1 MITNEQINKH
11 SSNKYNDV
19 QKFVVSKIC
28 LLFKEIDSFIQQEC
42 IKLIK
47 SDSEVIDIV
56 TKVFSNFLFIK
67 GSWKQLI
74 SVSTKNIRQQH
85 W

>member
-1 MITNEQINKH
+1 MITNEKINKH

-42 IKLIK
+42 IKFIK

-56 TKVFSNFLFIK
+56 TKYFYLK
-67 GSWKQLI
+67 
-74 SVSTKNIRQQH
+74 
-85 W
+85 

>member
-11 SSNKYNDV
+11 SSDKYNDV

-56 TKVFSNFLFIK
+56 TKYFYLK
-67 GSWKQLI
+67 
-74 SVSTKNIRQQH
+74 
-85 W
+85 